1 MNKKKRKKACFLL
14 GKVLYSFTNCAK
26 GLFFLCP
33 NVHDKV
39 ERRTIMKVRS
49 SVKPICEKCKVIKR
63 KGSIRIIC
71 ENPKRKQRQGWFY
84 SHFILRFSKQ
94 WRAAAVR
101 NARRRG
107 NTDNNRKWTC
117 FTVYCLQYRTLR
129 LAHRSRLVPGRQL
142 NEESCKAPRK

>member
-63 KGSIRIIC
+63 KGSIRIIS
-71 ENPKRKQRQGWFY
+71 ENPKHKQRQGWFY